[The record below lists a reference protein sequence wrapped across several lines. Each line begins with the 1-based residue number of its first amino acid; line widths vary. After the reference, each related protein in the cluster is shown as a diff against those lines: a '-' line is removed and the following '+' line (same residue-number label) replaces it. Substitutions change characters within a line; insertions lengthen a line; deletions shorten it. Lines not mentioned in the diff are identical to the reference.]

1 LKELGMYLGAD
12 PGASGG
18 LARVIGSKAVAI
30 SMPETDKDILS
41 WLEEKAAMVHG
52 LKTEIFAVLEKVGGY
67 TQVGGPQPGSAMF
80 KFGTSY
86 GGLRM
91 ALTAARIPFEEIMP
105 QKWQR
110 GLGIVPRKKGETKS
124 QFKSRLKDFAQ
135 KLFPDT
141 KVTLAIADALLIAL
155 YCQRKQEGKL

>member
-1 LKELGMYLGAD
+1 LRNTFYLGID
-12 PGASGG
+12 PGMSGG
-18 LARVIGSKAVAI
+18 LASIHGNKGIVVAS
-30 SMPETDKDILS
+30 SMPSTDRDILD
-41 WLEEKAAMVHG
+41 WLSDG
-52 LKTEIFAVLEKVGGY
+52 DDRSDSFAVLEKVGGY
-67 TQVGGPQPGSAMF
+67 TQAGGPQPGSAMF

-110 GLGIVPRKKGETKS
+110 GLGIVPRKKEETKS

-141 KVTLAIADALLIAL
+141 KVTLAIADALLIAT
-155 YCQRKQEGKL
+155 YCQRKQEGRL